1 MIPLIFRYHK
11 TDIMIKYKLIYN
23 RKNKLK
29 KDGTALIQLEFY
41 EDRTRKYIST
51 EIGITPKF
59 WDEKTSRVI
68 SSHPRAEEYNLI
80 LHDLIQKIEAIL
92 RKAKLM
98 DKDYSVDQII
108 ALMNHEESSS
118 LSEFMEKEI
127 EKDLRIKAK
136 TKTDLLNTKNKIVD
150 FNSNA
155 RLQDVDYKFIVD
167 FDNYLKSM
175 DYSINTIGKLHKNLK
190 RFLNLAIKYNLIS
203 PNDYAYRNFKVETE
217 STKREALSMNEV
229 IALEKLTYDRNS
241 INEQVKDMFLF
252 ACYTGLRISD
262 VIRLKNSYC
271 KMSNNGWRLEFK
283 TFKVQKMAYLPLK
296 NLFKDKY
303 ELSKPERIIDRY
315 YNVNNEFVFPSI
327 PESKINRQLKAIAA
341 QAKIK
346 KNVTFHMGRH
356 TFGTIMSS
364 KIPLASLQSL
374 MQHSDIKTTMI
385 YVNISNDIIDDN
397 LGKVDW
403 NE

>member
-1 MIPLIFRYHK
+1 
-11 TDIMIKYKLIYN
+11 MIKYRILYN

-29 KDGTALIQLEFY
+29 LDGTALIQFEIY
-41 EDRTRKYIST
+41 SSTSRKYIST
-51 EIGITPKF
+51 GIDIKPEH
-59 WDEKTSRVI
+59 WDDKNKKI
-68 SSHPRAEEYNLI
+68 SHTNNRADEFNMI
-80 LHDLIQKIEAIL
+80 IHDTIQKIESIL

-98 DKDYSVDQII
+98 EKDYSVEEVIE
-108 ALMNHEESSS
+108 LMKHEESNS

-167 FDNYLKSM
+167 FDNYLRSM

-271 KMSNNGWRLEFK
+271 KMSNNAWRLEFK

-296 NLFKDKY
+296 NLFKDGY

-315 YNVNNEFVFPSI
+315 YNVSNDFVFPTI

-403 NE
+403 NQ

>member
-1 MIPLIFRYHK
+1 M
-11 TDIMIKYKLIYN
+11 
-23 RKNKLK
+23 K

-68 SSHPRAEEYNLI
+68 SSHPRAEEFNLI
-80 LHDLIQKIEAIL
+80 LHDMIQKIESTL

-98 DKDYSVDQII
+98 DKDYSVDQVI
-108 ALMNHEESSS
+108 ALLNHEESNS

-136 TKTDLLNTKNKIVD
+136 TKTDLLNTKNRIVD

-167 FDNYLKSM
+167 FDNYLRSM
-175 DYSINTIGKLHKNLK
+175 NYSINTIGKLHKNLK

-203 PNDYAYRNFKVETE
+203 PNDYAYRNFKVESE
-217 STKREALSMNEV
+217 STKREALSMSEV

-296 NLFKDKY
+296 NLFKDGY

-315 YNVNNEFVFPSI
+315 YNVNNDFVFPSI